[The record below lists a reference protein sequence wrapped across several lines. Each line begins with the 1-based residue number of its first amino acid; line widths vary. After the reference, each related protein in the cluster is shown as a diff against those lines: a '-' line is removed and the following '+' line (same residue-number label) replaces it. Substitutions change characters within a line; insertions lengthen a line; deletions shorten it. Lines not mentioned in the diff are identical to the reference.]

1 MREQEEEE
9 AEEKQMYACVPYIP
23 EIAHQ
28 LKRAL
33 TKAGVNTTFTTGPKL
48 RDILCGSNK
57 SRPPPEK
64 KKGVYRYQCPCS
76 DKAVY
81 VGQTARACDLRW
93 AEHGKAIEKENWPH
107 SGISQ
112 HHQQC
117 QQPFDTSNVS
127 VITTMQGK
135 KKKSLAYNL
144 KIREALE
151 IRRNDCGPGKGL
163 NEDMGAYVKTDLWD
177 PVLRTLD

>member
-1 MREQEEEE
+1 
-9 AEEKQMYACVPYIP
+9 MYACVPYIP
-23 EIAHQ
+23 EIARP

-33 TKAGVNTTFTTGPKL
+33 SKAGVNTTFTTGPKL
-48 RDILCGSNK
+48 MHILCGQNK
-57 SRPPPEK
+57 TRPPPEK
-64 KKGVYRYQCPCS
+64 KKGIYRYTCPCS
-76 DKAVY
+76 TKSIY
-81 VGQTARACDLRW
+81 IGQTARACDLRW
-93 AEHGKAIEKENWPH
+93 DEHNKAIQKENWAH

-117 QQPFDTSNVS
+117 QQQFDKANAS

-135 KKKSLAYNL
+135 SKKRLAYNL

-151 IRRNDCGPGKGL
+151 IRRHNSGPGKGL

-177 PVLRTLD
+177 PVLRTMDRPP